1 MNMLTIEFRDQTE
14 SNICKDLSISLALL
28 TTLLCITLFW
38 PPSSHASQTSDPLE
52 PVNRVTMQFNKALDT
67 AFLKP
72 VASTYDNLMP
82 GFAKHMIGNF
92 FANLGEIP
100 TAVNH
105 TLQGRIDQAATD
117 MTRFAVNSTAGI
129 AGVFEI
135 AEPTLGLPK
144 ARQDFGKTLAHW
156 GFDSGPY
163 IVLPILGP
171 SSLRDSVGKGVD
183 FLTDPV
189 ASVSHTPTT
198 AVLQASRAVDSRSQ
212 LLFFDNMIMG
222 DEYLFVREAYL
233 QLRAE
238 EVGEPG
244 SLQVAF
250 EEF

>member
-1 MNMLTIEFRDQTE
+1 MNMLIVEFRDQTE
-14 SNICKDLSISLALL
+14 SKIFKDIASSVVLLAVLIG
-28 TTLLCITLFW
+28 ITLFW
-38 PPSSHASQTSDPLE
+38 SPSTRASQTSDPLE
-52 PVNRVTMQFNKALDT
+52 PVNRMTMQFNQALDT
-67 AFLKP
+67 VFLKP
-72 VASTYDNLMP
+72 VATAYDRLMP
-82 GFAKHMIGNF
+82 GFSKNLIGNF
-92 FANLGEIP
+92 FANLGELP

-105 TLQGRIDQAATD
+105 TLQGRFDQAATD
-117 MTRFAVNSTAGI
+117 MARFAVNSTVGI
-129 AGVFEI
+129 GGVLEI

-171 SSLRDSVGKGVD
+171 SSLRDSVGRGFD

-212 LLFFDNMIMG
+212 LLLFDNMIMG
-222 DEYLFVREAYL
+222 DEYLFVREAFL

-244 SLQVAF
+244 SMELAF